1 MIPEIR
7 KFRMYLAQLEPDLE
21 SMIEQACKFR
31 DENVSLKRQIETLK
45 IELNEKQ
52 NEHVTNDKE
61 LTQEVPE
68 DGSTRDA

>member
-31 DENVSLKRQIETLK
+31 DENVSLKRQIEDLNNKLK
-45 IELNEKQ
+45 EQEINLTKNTQ
-52 NEHVTNDKE
+52 NELQK
-61 LTQEVPE
+61 
-68 DGSTRDA
+68 